1 MTKHLLLI
9 EDNEEV
15 RRQLQ
20 WGFFEEPYT
29 VLTAGSVE
37 EALKLQRK
45 FKPQVI
51 TLDLGLPPDPE
62 GYSEGMRC
70 LTELLAQDP
79 QARVIVITGHHDIHN
94 ALRCINSGACDFC
107 RKPLNLEEL
116 LVIVRRAFFLS
127 ELRSTPVS
135 LTGDET
141 EEPAHGIIGRS
152 KIIQEVMH
160 DIARVAASDAPVLIM
175 GESGTGKEL
184 IARAIHTMS
193 RRSGKDMVTINCGA
207 IPENLLET
215 EFFGHEKGAFTG
227 AAQRVQGKVEYAD
240 GGTLF
245 LDEIG
250 ELPPQ
255 LQVKLL
261 RFLQEMVIQRVGG
274 RQDIAVNVRIIA
286 ATNRDI
292 TACIK
297 TGTFR
302 EDLYYRVGVV
312 TITLP
317 PLRVR
322 ENDALLLARHFFDKF
337 NAGGKVTGFHPLAEQ
352 AICAH
357 AWPGNVRE
365 LENRVRRALIFA
377 AGTLI
382 TPEELGLEEKS
393 GQPWAVTQSDEP
405 LSLREA
411 RNSVERQMVLA
422 ALTRH
427 SGNIVQAAQSLG
439 ISRPTFYDLLKKHRL
454 DG

>member
-1 MTKHLLLI
+1 MTKHLLII

-20 WGFFEEPYT
+20 WGFFDEPYT
-29 VLTAGSVE
+29 VLTATNAE
-37 EALKLQRK
+37 EALKIQRK
-45 FKPQVI
+45 TKPQVI

-62 GYSEGMRC
+62 GYSEGTRC

-79 QARVIVITGHHDIHN
+79 QARVIVVTGHHDMNN

-127 ELRSTPVS
+127 ELRASAPPAA
-135 LTGDET
+135 GIDDDE
-141 EEPAHGIIGRS
+141 HGIIGRS
-152 KIIQEVMH
+152 KIIQEVMQ

-184 IARAIHTMS
+184 IARAIHSMS
-193 RRSGKDMVTINCGA
+193 SRNGKDMVTINCGA
-207 IPENLLET
+207 SPENLLET

-274 RQDIAVNVRIIA
+274 RQDIPVNVRIIA

-292 TACIK
+292 AVCIK
-297 TGTFR
+297 NGTFR

-322 ENDALLLARHFFDKF
+322 EDDALLLGRHFLDKF
-337 NAGGKVTGFHPLAEQ
+337 NAGGKVTGFHPQAEQ
-352 AICAH
+352 AIRAYG
-357 AWPGNVRE
+357 WPGNVRE
-365 LENRVRRALIFA
+365 LENKVRRALIFA

-382 TPEELGLEEKS
+382 TAEELGLEEKP
-393 GQPWAVTQSDEP
+393 GQTWAVTRSDGP

-411 RNSVERQMVLA
+411 RNSVERQMLIA
-422 ALTRH
+422 ALARH
-427 SGNIVQAAQSLG
+427 SGNIVQAAQALG
-439 ISRPTFYDLLKKHRL
+439 ISRPTFYDLLKKHHL
-454 DG
+454 DT